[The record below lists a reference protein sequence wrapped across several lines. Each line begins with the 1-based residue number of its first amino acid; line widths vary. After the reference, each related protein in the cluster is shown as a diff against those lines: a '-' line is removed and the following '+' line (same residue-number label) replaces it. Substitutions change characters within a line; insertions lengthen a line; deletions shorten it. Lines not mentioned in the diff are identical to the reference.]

1 MSALRPTRW
10 AQDMV
15 EKDFAER
22 IFCAI
27 DTSDLDRAKTLAL
40 GLVGSVGGIK
50 AGFEFFSAHG
60 PAGVQ
65 ELKQTGLPL
74 FLDLKLFD
82 IPNTVAGAIG
92 AAAVCQPA
100 MITLHASGGRAMMRA
115 AVEANRRVA
124 EELEQV
130 LPLLLGV
137 TVLTS
142 FDQNELGE
150 TGINSSVGEQ
160 VLLLA
165 ELAQTS
171 GLDGV
176 VCSAHEIEALRSVCG
191 EEFKLVVPGIRPTW
205 AKRDDQKRIV
215 TPVEAVARGADY
227 LVIGRPISAAADP
240 GAAARRISAEIA
252 DSMVSA

>member
-1 MSALRPTRW
+1 
-10 AQDMV
+10 MV
-15 EKDFAER
+15 EKGFAER

-27 DTSDLDRAKTLAL
+27 DTSDLDRAKALAL
-40 GLVGSVGGIK
+40 DLTGCVGGIK
-50 AGFEFFSAHG
+50 TGFEFFSAHG
-60 PAGVQ
+60 PAGVWK
-65 ELKQTGLPL
+65 LKQAGLPI

-82 IPNTVAGAIG
+82 IPNTVAGAIS
-92 AAAVCQPA
+92 ASAVCQPA

-115 AVEANRRVA
+115 AVEANKRVA
-124 EELEQV
+124 EDLRQPP
-130 LPLLLGV
+130 PLLLGV

-165 ELAQTS
+165 ELAQAS

-176 VCSAHEIEALRSVCG
+176 ICSAHEIEVLRSVCG
-191 EEFKLVVPGIRPTW
+191 EEFKLIVPGIRPTW
-205 AKRDDQKRIV
+205 AKSDDQKRIV

-240 GAAARRISAEIA
+240 ATAARRISAEIT